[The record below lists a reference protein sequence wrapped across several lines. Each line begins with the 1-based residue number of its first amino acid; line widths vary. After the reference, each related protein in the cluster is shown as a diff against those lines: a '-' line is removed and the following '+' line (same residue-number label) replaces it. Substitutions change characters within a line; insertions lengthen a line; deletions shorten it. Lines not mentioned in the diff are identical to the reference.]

1 MPRKSRTS
9 LIDAFAGL
17 VAKLLGQTVHPAP
30 VYVPVAVRQ
39 PTPVRIPV
47 GFRR

>member
-1 MPRKSRTS
+1 MPRKSSRS

-17 VAKLLGQTVHPAP
+17 VVKLLGQTVQPAP